1 MQRYLWMMAAP
12 LLWVSAA
19 LAAPDAVLLAST
31 TPGYG
36 QGMVITVSDRLQIP
50 EGASITL
57 LLRSGQMLRL
67 RGPLETALDRA
78 MAQERDSVSA
88 VALAEALR
96 LRGIDASAIGGTR
109 ATLPA
114 LRRPLPQEVAVEVQR
129 SGTYCIGASDTVWLQ
144 RPRVEQL
151 EIALRRRGNLRRLVW
166 PPDASRIEWPS
177 DVPIEDGDQ
186 FEVIAEGR
194 PQSML
199 TFHALRNNHPEDAA
213 TIAAGILLGC
223 REQYEAALRRLARS
237 AVLPELW
244 LDSNR
249 GGSLQARQGDTIEI
263 DVMAN
268 ADGWLYCIT
277 RRGDG
282 VVMPVFPAGA
292 IGGARWT
299 GTTLAILP
307 VLRRG
312 LSFSAGPP
320 GIERI
325 RCWFADRDIS
335 AELPHALL
343 AGRGERLPTALAENL
358 DQAFRG
364 VGASRI
370 VSAELAVQ
378 VK

>member
-1 MQRYLWMMAAP
+1 MQRHLWMMAAP
-12 LLWVSAA
+12 LLWVGAA

-31 TPGYG
+31 APGYG
-36 QGMVITVSDRLQIP
+36 QGMVITAIDRLQIP

-67 RGPLETALDRA
+67 RGPLETALDHA
-78 MAQERDSVSA
+78 MAQERDPASA

-114 LRRPLPQEVAVEVQR
+114 LRRPLPQEVTIEVQR
-129 SGTYCIGASDTVWLQ
+129 SGTYCIGAGDTVWLQ
-144 RPRVEQL
+144 RPHAEQL
-151 EIALRRRGNLRRLVW
+151 EIALRRRGNLRRLGW
-166 PPDASRIEWPS
+166 PPDAFRIEWPG

-186 FEVIAEGR
+186 FEVIVEGR

-237 AVLPELW
+237 VVLPELW

-249 GGSLQARQGDTIEI
+249 GGSPQARQGNTIVI

-277 RRGDG
+277 RRSDG
-282 VVMPVFPAGA
+282 VAMPVFPTGA

-299 GTTLAILP
+299 GTTSATSP
-307 VLRRG
+307 VPRRG
-312 LSFSAGPP
+312 LSYPAGPP
-320 GIERI
+320 GLERI
-325 RCWFADRDIS
+325 RCWLADRDIS

-343 AGRGERLPTALAENL
+343 AGRGERLPSTLAENL
-358 DQAFRG
+358 DQAFRRI
-364 VGASRI
+364 GASRI
-370 VSAELAVQ
+370 VGAELAIQ
-378 VK
+378 VE